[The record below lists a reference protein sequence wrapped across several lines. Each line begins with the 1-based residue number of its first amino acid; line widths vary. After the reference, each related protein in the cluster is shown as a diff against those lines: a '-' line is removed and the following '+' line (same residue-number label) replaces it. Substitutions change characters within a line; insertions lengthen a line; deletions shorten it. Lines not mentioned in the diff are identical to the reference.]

1 MDYLIIKRLFYFFGG
16 GEYGIGKNK
25 TINILNILAKSSYN
39 IQVIAIAGRNEKLKM
54 SFENIVLENNKQDS
68 IKVLPF
74 TNKVPELMSISDLV
88 ITKPGGLT
96 TSESLASS
104 LPMLVINPIPGQE
117 EQNAKFLE
125 TNGAAIWIKKN
136 SNPEDI
142 INSILSNENKLNN
155 MRENSIKLAKI
166 NSTKDI
172 CKICLEERKEN
183 NND

>member
-1 MDYLIIKRLFYFFGG
+1 MDYLIIKRPFYFFGG

-25 TINILNILAKSSYN
+25 TIDILNILAKSNYN

-54 SFENIVLENNKQDS
+54 AFENIVLENNKQDS

-74 TNKVPELMSISDLV
+74 TDKVPELMSISDLV

-117 EQNAKFLE
+117 EQNANFLE
-125 TNGAAIWIKKN
+125 TNGAAIWIKKD

-142 INSILSNENKLNN
+142 INSILDDEIKLNN
-155 MRENSIKLAKI
+155 MKENSIKLAKI

-172 CKICLEERKEN
+172 CKICIEGEENK
-183 NND
+183 ND

>member
-16 GEYGIGKNK
+16 GEYGIGKNR
-25 TINILNILAKSSYN
+25 TISILNVLAKSNYN

-54 SFENIVLENNKQDS
+54 AFENIVLENNKQDS

-74 TNKVPELMSISDLV
+74 TDKVPELMSISDLV

-117 EQNAKFLE
+117 EQNANFLE
-125 TNGAAIWIKKN
+125 TNGAAIWIKKD

-142 INSILSNENKLNN
+142 INSILDDEIKLNN
-155 MRENSIKLAKI
+155 MKKNSIKLAKI

-172 CKICLEERKEN
+172 CKICLEGEEN
-183 NND
+183 KND